1 MAPTRRKQE
10 GLLARVNFPLYTL
23 QMLTSR
29 HVLVGGGG
37 GSSSTGVAN
46 GFEIFELSHDGERF
60 VAEEVVRHETGQSVV
75 MNCASHSD
83 GNRTFLV
90 AGQESHCQ
98 LYHVSMEVI
107 DIDSEDVIKSKN
119 GGFPDGDV
127 SAVRQR
133 GKKSP
138 IADSEEKVDRNSNSY
153 KHLKFQIKPDDSIQT
168 DFSEDEPLQRV
179 VRIGRSGKLMATGG
193 TDGHV
198 RLWQFPSLK
207 QTVDISAHSKEI
219 DDVDISPN
227 EKLVVSISK
236 DGLAIVWRADCGK
249 KMQELIW
256 SAPEGSKYLY
266 KRCRFGLVEGDVNNI
281 RLFVLVNPVG
291 RLGRQ
296 KAFLQLWLPEDGS
309 LKKAVP
315 CSDSLSA
322 LAVSDDG
329 RFVAVGTM
337 FGGSVAV
344 YTAFNLQRVLHV
356 EGAHSMFVTGLE
368 FLPVA
373 SGGPPITSCTEAA
386 VLSISVDNRVCI
398 HSLPFRSTL
407 PVWLVIILIIMTMF
421 CAFLLCSFLGI

>member
-1 MAPTRRKQE
+1 
-10 GLLARVNFPLYTL
+10 
-23 QMLTSR
+23 
-29 HVLVGGGG
+29 
-37 GSSSTGVAN
+37 
-46 GFEIFELSHDGERF
+46 
-60 VAEEVVRHETGQSVV
+60 
-75 MNCASHSD
+75 
-83 GNRTFLV
+83 
-90 AGQESHCQ
+90 
-98 LYHVSMEVI
+98 
-107 DIDSEDVIKSKN
+107 
-119 GGFPDGDV
+119 
-127 SAVRQR
+127 
-133 GKKSP
+133 
-138 IADSEEKVDRNSNSY
+138 
-153 KHLKFQIKPDDSIQT
+153 
-168 DFSEDEPLQRV
+168 
-179 VRIGRSGKLMATGG
+179 
-193 TDGHV
+193 
-198 RLWQFPSLK
+198 
-207 QTVDISAHSKEI
+207 
-219 DDVDISPN
+219 
-227 EKLVVSISK
+227 VSISK